1 MALGGVDT
9 PENTHKWVLRGGMAE
24 DIFASME
31 LRIAAV
37 NGELKPSKTTETIC
51 RISLIVSLVTF
62 IALMVATFMSN

>member
-1 MALGGVDT
+1 
-9 PENTHKWVLRGGMAE
+9 MAE
-24 DIFASME
+24 YIFASMK
-31 LRIAAV
+31 LMIAAM